1 MTDLDLVF
9 SCTCVCLC
17 LCTVVVGWRCETFS
31 PLDAGDA
38 GEKQPAPQTAHVH
51 HWDSQVNT
59 CADSVL
65 QVIVP
70 QMNISAPS
78 LSSLCRVFS
87 CHLLRLCK
95 LHPSLVV
102 DQSHDLLEFAG
113 TTANAYSKEE
123 VYTHVVTSCVC
134 FGDGTTVP
142 CTAVPTECGT
152 KAEYM
157 TLKPCCWLSGVGSG
171 RVPLCFLWFSLLR
184 EADHFLFWDAGGG
197 AVWGHFLRSIT
208 WCSSSGAAC
217 HHQSNERTR
226 ETGLTVTWPHPQV
239 TESYKADQRSVWG
252 FLFSLWIM
260 GDFFLN
266 FFLIS
271 S

>member
-1 MTDLDLVF
+1 M
-9 SCTCVCLC
+9 CVCV
-17 LCTVVVGWRCETFS
+17 CTVVVGWRCETFS

-123 VYTHVVTSCVC
+123 VYTHVVTSCV
-134 FGDGTTVP
+134 FVLETVP
-142 CTAVPTECGT
+142 QYRVLQYPQSVGPKQNTWHWNPVVDSQVWALGEYLSVSCDSRCSVKLITSCFETLEAVLFEVTSS
-152 KAEYM
+152 A
-157 TLKPCCWLSGVGSG
+157 
-171 RVPLCFLWFSLLR
+171 PLP
-184 EADHFLFWDAGGG
+184 
-197 AVWGHFLRSIT
+197 
-208 WCSSSGAAC
+208 GAARPAPRVITSLMSALAKLASRS
-217 HHQSNERTR
+217 HDLIPRWQK
-226 ETGLTVTWPHPQV
+226 VTKRIRDLFGGFCSLY
-239 TESYKADQRSVWG
+239 ESWE
-252 FLFSLWIM
+252 
-260 GDFFLN
+260 N
-266 FFLIS
+266 FFFNF
-271 S
+271 